1 MRVTIKRQV
10 MEEISFEAAGAR
22 VEDIGSTENEPFEV
36 FCRKVN
42 ALAELL
48 DITFEQAERLLLER
62 V

>member
-1 MRVTIKRQV
+1 MRVTIKRQFV
-10 MEEISFEAAGAR
+10 EEINFETAGAR

-36 FCRKVN
+36 FCRKAN

>member
-10 MEEISFEAAGAR
+10 MEEISFEAAGTR
-22 VEDIGSTENEPFEV
+22 VEYLGSTENEPFEV
-36 FCRKVN
+36 FCRKAN

>member
-1 MRVTIKRQV
+1 MRVTIKRQFV
-10 MEEISFEAAGAR
+10 EEINFETAGTR

-36 FCRKVN
+36 FCRKAN